1 MNLNRT
7 THRTLATLIA
17 VLGAAAFSA
26 PVCAQD
32 ESGVQY
38 ADPNGFFTVTLPAS
52 WAIHPYPNRNP
63 RGRSYALN
71 AVDPSGASFNVWV
84 FPGVQSGD
92 AALGQL
98 RAMLAGDRMNWHE
111 QPPANSGGRQYRQFF
126 GDTTNPNGAVIDV
139 VVLVHS
145 FAGGSV
151 IVSFE
156 AGKGNLVPA
165 LPLLRQVF
173 NTFDPGA

>member
-7 THRTLATLIA
+7 TYRILATLIA
-17 VLGAAAFSA
+17 VLGVAAFSG
-26 PVCAQD
+26 PVYAQG

-38 ADPNGFFTVTLPAS
+38 QDPNGFFTVMLPAD
-52 WAIHPYPNRNP
+52 WAIHSYGVPNC
-63 RGRSYALN
+63 RSCALSATSPN
-71 AVDPSGASFNVWV
+71 GAGSFHVWV
-84 FPGVQSGD
+84 YPGVQSSD

-98 RAMLAGDRMNWHE
+98 RASLSAGRMNWHE
-111 QPPANSGGRQYRQFF
+111 QPPVNNNGRQYRQFF
-126 GDTTNPNGAVIDV
+126 GDTSFPNGAVIDV

-156 AGKGNLVPA
+156 AQKGHLVPA
-165 LPLLRQVF
+165 LPLLHQIF

>member
-7 THRTLATLIA
+7 TYRILAALIA
-17 VLGAAAFSA
+17 VLGVAAFSA
-26 PVCAQD
+26 PVYAQG

-38 ADPNGFFTVTLPAS
+38 QDPNGFFTVMLPAS
-52 WAIHPYPNRNP
+52 WDIHPYANP
-63 RGRSYALN
+63 SCRSCALD
-71 AVDPSGASFNVWV
+71 AIDKATGASFHVWV
-84 FPGVQSGD
+84 YPGVQSSD

-98 RAMLAGDRMNWHE
+98 RTLLSAGRMNWHE
-111 QPPANSGGRQYRQFF
+111 QPPVNNNGRQYRQFF
-126 GDTTNPNGAVIDV
+126 GDTSFPNGAVIDV

-156 AGKGNLVPA
+156 AQKGHLVPA
-165 LPLLRQVF
+165 LPLLHQVF